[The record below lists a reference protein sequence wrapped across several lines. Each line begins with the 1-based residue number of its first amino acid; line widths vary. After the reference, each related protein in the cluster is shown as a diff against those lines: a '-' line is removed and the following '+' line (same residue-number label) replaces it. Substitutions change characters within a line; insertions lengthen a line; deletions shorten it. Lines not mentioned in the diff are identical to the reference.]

1 MSAAVAGRPRAFAV
15 LTAAERHAGVEALGR
30 AAADVAER
38 VGRPEQELGQ
48 LATAHAPEV
57 VFDGVGWW
65 MRIEHAK
72 YSNLA
77 DVPRLDRLG
86 ATVGDDQRSD
96 MFTAGEHRL
105 HALADALVLLSG
117 PDNPEGVLAD
127 RRAQRA
133 ERRRRQAE
141 TRAAGETRLADAREQ
156 HRVFLERNAPRLKL
170 WEGLT
175 RLQQALHVA
184 AGEPDTAAALI
195 KVADLLGR
203 PASVPIDLPTS
214 FHPELAL

>member
-1 MSAAVAGRPRAFAV
+1 VTAVAGRPRAFAV
-15 LTAAERHAGVEALGR
+15 LTAAERQAGVEALGR

-38 VGRPEQELGQ
+38 VGRPVQELEQ
-48 LATAHAPEV
+48 LGAAHAPEV

-77 DVPRLDRLG
+77 EVPRLDRFG

-105 HALADALVLLSG
+105 HALADALALLSG

-141 TRAAGETRLADAREQ
+141 ARTTGETRLAEAQEAQ
-156 HRVFLERNAPRLKL
+156 RVFVERNAPRLKL
-170 WEGLT
+170 WAPLSKLEK
-175 RLQQALHVA
+175 ALHVA
-184 AGEPDTAAALI
+184 AGEHDTGAALRN
-195 KVADLLGR
+195 VAGLLGQSDR
-203 PASVPIDLPTS
+203 IPIEMPAD